1 MLWAGIA
8 CKENGFGNITTIDNG
23 VHWNK
28 KIQKDKFIMEKN
40 YNMFINNIIM
50 YNEIQEFV
58 KFKNEDIDIKTI
70 NDNTDIDILFVDF
83 NHTPVTIKN
92 IMSSAMSRMSEESII
107 FFDSASTYLPSY
119 LFLEN
124 IVNGF
129 NKKRIPKDFN
139 FDEKAKN
146 LILNSRFTL
155 THLIEKKN
163 RDQNSTAMIEIKP
176 ENSFPN
182 SEYIRF

>member
-1 MLWAGIA
+1 MKINLLSNAQNQI
-8 CKENGFGNITTIDNG
+8 NL
-23 VHWNK
+23 K
-28 KIQKDKFIMEKN
+28 KKDS
-40 YNMFINNIIM
+40 
-50 YNEIQEFV
+50 V
-58 KFKNEDIDIKTI
+58 
-70 NDNTDIDILFVDF
+70 
-83 NHTPVTIKN
+83 
-92 IMSSAMSRMSEESII
+92 
-107 FFDSASTYLPSY
+107 
-119 LFLEN
+119 
-124 IVNGF
+124 
-129 NKKRIPKDFN
+129 DFN